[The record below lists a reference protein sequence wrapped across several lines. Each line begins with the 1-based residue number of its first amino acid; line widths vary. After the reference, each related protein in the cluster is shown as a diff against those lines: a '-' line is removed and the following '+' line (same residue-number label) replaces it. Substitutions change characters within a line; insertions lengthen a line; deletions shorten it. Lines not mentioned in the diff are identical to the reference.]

1 MGDDMPDTRTRQRS
15 TRTSRAWLGGLT
27 RLGGALLLLTVL
39 LVAPSPWTLPTDT
52 GAPVLLRAV
61 IVSQPIPGE
70 GGSSGSATVELL
82 EGPRSGERL
91 TAAVDQATDI
101 VGSIPYSTG
110 DEVLLTQLTD
120 ASGREVF
127 AVADRS
133 RGGALLLVLA
143 LFALAVVG
151 VAGAVGARSL
161 LALIVTGITLLRFGI
176 PALVSGASPLV
187 VAGMIALV
195 VGVSSVVIT
204 EGFNRR
210 ATATILGIGGSLAA
224 VALISIL
231 LDRLL
236 AFTPFAGDS
245 DLINLIPIL
254 GGTVDLRGIGLAA
267 AMIGTLGIVDDVAA
281 TQVAAVEEIRRAD
294 VRAGSLDVGRRA
306 LAIGRS
312 HVGAVI
318 NTLPLAYFAASLPL
332 VVTALIAPGGVMS
345 RLSTETVAVE
355 VVRALAGTAGVLL
368 AMPLATAS
376 AILIG
381 VGEE

>member
-1 MGDDMPDTRTRQRS
+1 MPETRSGTRRES
-15 TRTSRAWLGGLT
+15 RTSRAWLPAAI
-27 RLGGALLLLTVL
+27 RLAGSALLLLAL
-39 LVAPSPWTLPTDT
+39 LLAPSPWTLPTDT
-52 GAPVLLRAV
+52 NAPVLLRAV
-61 IVSQPIPGE
+61 LVSQPLPGQE
-70 GGSSGSATVELL
+70 GSSGSATAELL
-82 EGPRSGERL
+82 EGPRLGERL
-91 TAAVDQATDI
+91 TVSVDQGSDI
-101 VGSIPYSTG
+101 AGSIPYNDG

-120 ASGREVF
+120 ATGGEVF

-133 RGGALLLVLA
+133 RSGSLLIALAV
-143 LFALAVVG
+143 FALAVVAI
-151 VAGAVGARSL
+151 AGAVGARAL
-161 LALIVTGITLLRFGI
+161 LALTVTGVVLVRFGI
-176 PALVSGASPLV
+176 PALLSGASPLV
-187 VAGMIALV
+187 VAGAIALV

-210 ATATILGIGGSLAA
+210 ASATIMGIGGSLIA
-224 VALISIL
+224 VALISVV

-236 AFTPFAGDS
+236 AFTPFAGDP
-245 DLINLIPIL
+245 DLVNLIPIL
-254 GGTVDLRGIGLAA
+254 GGNVDLRGIGLAA

-281 TQVAAVEEIRRAD
+281 TQVAAVEQIRRAD
-294 VRAGSLDVGRRA
+294 LRAGTLDVGARA

-332 VVTALIAPGGVMS
+332 VVAALIAPGGIVS
-345 RLSTETVAVE
+345 RLSTETGAVE

-376 AILIG
+376 ALLIG

>member
-1 MGDDMPDTRTRQRS
+1 
-15 TRTSRAWLGGLT
+15 
-27 RLGGALLLLTVL
+27 
-39 LVAPSPWTLPTDT
+39 
-52 GAPVLLRAV
+52 
-61 IVSQPIPGE
+61 
-70 GGSSGSATVELL
+70 
-82 EGPRSGERL
+82 
-91 TAAVDQATDI
+91 VDQGSDI
-101 VGSIPYSTG
+101 AGSIPYNDG

-120 ASGREVF
+120 ATGGEVF

-133 RGGALLLVLA
+133 RSGALLIALA
-143 LFALAVVG
+143 VFALAVVAI
-151 VAGAVGARSL
+151 AGAVGARAL
-161 LALIVTGITLLRFGI
+161 LALTVTGVVLLRFGI
-176 PALVSGASPLV
+176 PALLSGASPLV
-187 VAGMIALV
+187 VAGAIALV

-210 ATATILGIGGSLAA
+210 ASATIMGIGGSLIA
-224 VALISIL
+224 VALISVV

-236 AFTPFAGDS
+236 AFTPFAGDP
-245 DLINLIPIL
+245 DLVNLIPIL
-254 GGTVDLRGIGLAA
+254 GGNVDLRGIGLAA

-281 TQVAAVEEIRRAD
+281 TQVAAVEQIRRAD
-294 VRAGSLDVGRRA
+294 LRAGTLDVGARA

-332 VVTALIAPGGVMS
+332 VVAALIAPGGIVS

-376 AILIG
+376 ALLIG